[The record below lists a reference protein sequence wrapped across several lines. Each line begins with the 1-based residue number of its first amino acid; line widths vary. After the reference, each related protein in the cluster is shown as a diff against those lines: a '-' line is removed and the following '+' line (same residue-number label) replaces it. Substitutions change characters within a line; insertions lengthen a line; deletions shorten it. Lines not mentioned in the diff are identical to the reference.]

1 MSAAMSYYLSVIL
14 ISRLLFLFRDG
25 VLPKK
30 QWGMMVGI
38 QVVGALVFGLR
49 VATIIMVVLVV
60 LVNFFFYR
68 WARRTKKV
76 NLARLF
82 SLAAL
87 VVVGSVFFSERLAL
101 HFHPAG
107 LQVLQVLSE
116 YSTLFAL
123 PVGWDAR
130 QVSIQF
136 FGLLL
141 VTNEVNILI
150 RVLFEQFK
158 LVPNLGKPVEK
169 NLVQVVNRR
178 EYNAGRVIG
187 ILERVFVYYFVLNG
201 QLTAIG
207 FILAAK
213 SFARFKDL
221 DQREFAEYVLI
232 GTLLSALL
240 AMLVGGLVL
249 GMLFS

>member
-1 MSAAMSYYLSVIL
+1 MTVAMSYLFSVIL
-14 ISRLLFLFRDG
+14 LSRFVFLFQDG

-30 QWGMMVGI
+30 QWWWMVGI
-38 QVVGALVFGLR
+38 QAAAVLAFGLR
-49 VATIIMVVLVV
+49 VDVLVLMV
-60 LVNFFFYR
+60 LLLGVNFFFYR
-68 WARRTKKV
+68 LEKRSKKY
-76 NLARLF
+76 NLSRLL

-87 VVVGSVFFSERLAL
+87 VLLLSVFFSNWIDLD
-101 HFHPAG
+101 FHPA
-107 LQVLQVLSE
+107 VLGALGE
-116 YSTLFAL
+116 MTNYSTLFGML
-123 PVGWDAR
+123 VG
-130 QVSIQF
+130 QNSQHGGVVLV
-136 FGLLL
+136 GVLL

-150 RVLFEQFK
+150 RFLFERFK
-158 LVPNLGKPVEK
+158 LVPNLGKPAEK
-169 NLVQVVNRR
+169 NLVRVVNQR

-187 ILERVFVYYFVLNG
+187 ILERIFVYYFVLNG

-240 AMLVGGLVL
+240 AMLVGGIVL
-249 GMLFS
+249 EIVKS